1 MGVILQ
7 IAGQRIRLQSNSEQV
22 EQQWL
27 ALFAGWPD
35 LWPED
40 VGQTDSLSAQ
50 TGSLRYKFSN
60 ETAVDIHLHL
70 ELAGTL
76 PALPAVAPLFV
87 NDSDRPDRPAGNLSV
102 YAPAPGRFLLAFQDV
117 AAVALPQETNPN
129 RLHGVITPA
138 CLLHGFLEDVTTT
151 SLAPL
156 LRRRGYYLI
165 HAFSL
170 SRDGRAL
177 LLCGPSG
184 CGKTTSGLALL
195 RAGWRYL
202 GNDVALLQQRPDG
215 IYALPMPGPL
225 AIRRHTLKLLPWL
238 GEKDHYPADP
248 SEPNRVQLPIDE
260 WFGGWA
266 AASRVTAVCFPTIEE
281 RPDNLLEPL
290 SQSVCLARL
299 MEQSVDRWDQQTLSR
314 HVNLLH
320 CLSRQSDAYTVRLG
334 RDPAQ
339 LPDLLKTMDYRL

>member
-1 MGVILQ
+1 MSVILPL
-7 IAGQRIRLQSNSEQV
+7 AGLTIQLQSNSARV
-22 EQQWL
+22 ERQWL
-27 ALFAGWPD
+27 VLFAGWP
-35 LWPED
+35 
-40 VGQTDSLSAQ
+40 GLSVEKRE
-50 TGSLRYKFSN
+50 TPGT
-60 ETAVDIHLHL
+60 ETAADIILHL
-70 ELAGTL
+70 ELAGSL
-76 PALPAVAPLFV
+76 PALPAAPPLFV
-87 NDSDRPDRPAGNLSV
+87 NDSDRLGQPALPQPAGNLSV
-102 YAPAPGRFLLAFQDV
+102 YTPAPGQFLLAFHEV
-117 AAVALPQETNPN
+117 AAVTLPQEANHN
-129 RLHGVITPA
+129 RLRGVIAPA

-177 LLCGPSG
+177 LLTGPSG

-195 RAGWRYL
+195 RAGWRYV

-215 IYALPMPGPL
+215 VYALPMPGPL

-238 GEKDHYPADP
+238 GEKGYFTADP
-248 SEPNRVQLPIDE
+248 SEPNRVQLSIDR

-266 AASRVTAVCFPTIEE
+266 DASRVTAVCFPMIED
-281 RPDNLLEPL
+281 RPHTSLEPL
-290 SQSVCLARL
+290 TQSLCLARL
-299 MEQSVDRWDQQTLSR
+299 MEQSADRWDQQTLLS

-320 CLSRQSDAYTVRLG
+320 CLSRQSDAYTARLG